1 MLTIHTAGTMPTGQH
16 KGQDM
21 DIDEFEKQM
30 QPSAKRSKLEP
41 FQAQIFE
48 LKSKG
53 YANWQVC
60 EWLVTNG
67 VKVSQEGLRKF
78 IKSRESTH
86 TATQPAAKSESP
98 PPAAPLTVETEKDE
112 PPSPTEGTK
121 AKAERKASKYLGG
134 NPLDFNVD
142 NLLNP
147 KEQK

>member
-1 MLTIHTAGTMPTGQH
+1 
-16 KGQDM
+16 M
-21 DIDEFEKQM
+21 DIDEFEKRM

-60 EWLVTNG
+60 EWLVANG

-86 TATQPAAKSESP
+86 TATPTAARSETTI
-98 PPAAPLTVETEKDE
+98 PAAPLTFETEKDE
-112 PPSPTEGTK
+112 PSSPTEGTK
-121 AKAERKASKYLGG
+121 AKAERKASKYIGG